1 MEFVTLNDGN
11 KMPVAGYGV
20 FQMATDDSTAQ
31 AVADA
36 IKAGYR
42 LIDTAQVY
50 DNEVAVGKGIK
61 MSGVDREELFVTSKL
76 WLSDYEYDAAM
87 AQIDKALSDMGL
99 EYFDLYL
106 LHQPVGNVY
115 SAWRAL
121 EDAQKAGKIKSIGV
135 SNFHNDRLVD
145 LGLFNDVKPAVNQ
158 IEINPFF
165 QRESELSVMADEGV
179 VAEAWAPFAEGKNG
193 IFTNET
199 LVAIAQ
205 AHNKTVGQVILRWL
219 TQRGIVA
226 LAKTVRPERMR
237 ENIDIFDFK
246 LTDEE
251 MKLVAELNTNTS
263 QFFDHRD
270 PEMVKYLAARH

>member
-1 MEFVTLNDGN
+1 
-11 KMPVAGYGV
+11 
-20 FQMATDDSTAQ
+20 
-31 AVADA
+31 
-36 IKAGYR
+36 
-42 LIDTAQVY
+42 
-50 DNEVAVGKGIK
+50 
-61 MSGVDREELFVTSKL
+61 
-76 WLSDYEYDAAM
+76 M

>member
-36 IKAGYR
+36 IKVGYR
-42 LIDTAQVY
+42 LIDTAQAY